1 MYNFIR
7 KKKNIDDCN
16 KCKTDTF
23 FKNNYHRLHNIV

>member
-7 KKKNIDDCN
+7 KKNIDDCN